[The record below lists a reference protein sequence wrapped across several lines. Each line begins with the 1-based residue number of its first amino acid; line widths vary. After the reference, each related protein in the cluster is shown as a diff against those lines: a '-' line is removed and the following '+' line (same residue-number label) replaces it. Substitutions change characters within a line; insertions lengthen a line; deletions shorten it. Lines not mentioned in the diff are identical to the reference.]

1 MIKKGDRV
9 AESTSVKPLVK
20 ISIGKGG
27 LNNLKLQKGT
37 SESVNLVP
45 KSTSSLSQI
54 DIS

>member
-1 MIKKGDRV
+1 MMKKGNRV

-20 ISIGKGG
+20 MSIGKGG
-27 LNNLKLQKGT
+27 LNNLKSLKGT
-37 SESVNLVP
+37 SESVNLIP